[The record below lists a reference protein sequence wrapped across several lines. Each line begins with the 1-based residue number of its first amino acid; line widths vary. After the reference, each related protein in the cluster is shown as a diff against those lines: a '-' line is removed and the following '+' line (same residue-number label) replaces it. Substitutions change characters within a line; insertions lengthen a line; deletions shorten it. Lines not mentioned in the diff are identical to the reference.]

1 MEGLGRV
8 GEAFTFSSCQNY
20 GPFFGYPTVNIR
32 CRIIIRTQTGTIIL
46 TTTQTWFQKYWV
58 PLGFYGFI
66 RFDKGE

>member
-32 CRIIIRTQTGTIIL
+32 CRIIIRTQTGDHNFDNHPDMVSEVL
-46 TTTQTWFQKYWV
+46 GSLRVLWV
-58 PLGFYGFI
+58 Y
-66 RFDKGE
+66 KV